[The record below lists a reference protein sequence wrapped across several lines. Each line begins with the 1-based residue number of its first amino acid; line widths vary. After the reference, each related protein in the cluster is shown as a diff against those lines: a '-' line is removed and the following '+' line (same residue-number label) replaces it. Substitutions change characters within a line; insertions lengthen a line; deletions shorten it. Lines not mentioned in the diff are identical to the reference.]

1 MGILGD
7 VKKIEDA
14 ILNTYVGENKIR
26 NVVFGIDF
34 VPLYVIMQTSTGQ
47 LWKASIREGVNGY
60 SFSLTEFVCSRPPD

>member
-34 VPLYVIMQTSTGQ
+34 VPLYVIMQTSTDR
-47 LWKASIREGVNGY
+47 KSV
-60 SFSLTEFVCSRPPD
+60 V